1 MIKRGEIV
9 MITAVVCSDDRMRY
23 VCKNLHMEMEVIAI
37 DEQCDFLTLPHLD
50 AIVLPVKGIDDDG
63 HMMLYGTQMHVPSMF
78 WQIQND
84 MIVFSGMETTYV
96 SRLPLKKYYYMK
108 DTTVI
113 DENAILT
120 AEGILHLLI
129 TSLAKSLYDIQVD
142 IIGYGHCGKA
152 IYRMLKSLDMNVH
165 VIRRNCK
172 ENDTFIP
179 YANWKARCDVIINTS
194 QYTLMDEKLMRS
206 WKEKPFIIDIATPD
220 VVDQQC
226 AKELGIP
233 YHKEPNLPGRFCAES
248 AGKIIADYVRGKLI
262 K

>member
-1 MIKRGEIV
+1 

-23 VCKNLHMEMEVIAI
+23 VCKSLHMEMEIIAI
-37 DEQCDFLTLPHLD
+37 DETCDFLTLPRLD
-50 AIVLPVKGIDDDG
+50 AIILPVKGIDEEGYIQIGDARV
-63 HMMLYGTQMHVPSMF
+63 HVPSMF
-78 WQIQND
+78 WQIQKD
-84 MIVFSGMETTYV
+84 IEIFSGMETAYV
-96 SRLPLKKYYYMK
+96 NALAMKKYYYMK

-129 TSLAKSLYDIQVD
+129 TSLAKSLYDIQID

-152 IYRMLKSLDMNVH
+152 IYHMLKSLDVKLR
-165 VIRRNCK
+165 VIRRECM
-172 ENDTFIP
+172 EDDTFITIKH
-179 YANWKARCDVIINTS
+179 WKQCGDVIINTS
-194 QYTLMDEKLMRS
+194 IENVMDEKLMRS
-206 WKEKPFIIDIATPD
+206 WNNTPLIIDIATPN
-220 VVDQQC
+220 VVDIQC

-233 YHKEPNLPGRFCAES
+233 YQKEGNLPGRFCAES

>member
-1 MIKRGEIV
+1 

-23 VCKNLHMEMEVIAI
+23 VCKSLHMEMEIIAI
-37 DEQCDFLTLPHLD
+37 DEDSDFLTLPRLD
-50 AIVLPVKGIDDDG
+50 AIILPVKGIDDEG
-63 HMMLYGTQMHVPSMF
+63 YMKLYDSLVHVPSMF
-78 WQIQND
+78 WQIQKD
-84 MIVFSGMETTYV
+84 MIIFSGMETSYI
-96 SRLPLKKYYYMK
+96 SALPMKKYYYMK

-129 TSLAKSLYDIQVD
+129 TSLAKSLYDIQID

-152 IYRMLKSLDMNVH
+152 IYRMLKSLDVKVR
-165 VIRRNCK
+165 VIRRDCI
-172 ENDTFIP
+172 EDDTFMTIKH
-179 YANWKARCDVIINTS
+179 WKQCGDVIINTS
-194 QYTLMDEKLMRS
+194 IEKLMDADLMRS
-206 WKEKPFIIDIATPD
+206 WKNAPLIIDIATPD
-220 VVDQQC
+220 VVDKQC

-233 YHKEPNLPGRFCAES
+233 YQKEGNLPGRFCAES